1 MCLTVRPMAIPF
13 LFFHAG
19 EDHGALTAAR
29 ILGWWSWDP
38 VVLGLLALSA
48 GLYAR
53 GAARLWRRA
62 GTGKGIRRWQAGCF
76 AAGWLGLFVALVS
89 PLDALGGVLFS
100 AHMAQHEILM
110 LVAAPLL
117 VLGRPLIPLLYALP
131 RRWRRRVGRWVQA
144 PGFAAVW
151 RFLTGPLV
159 VSAVHGVALWVWH
172 LPALYEATLEDEVVH
187 AVQHGSFFGTAALFW
202 WALIHGRF
210 GRLGYGAAVVWV
222 FLTSVHSGVLG
233 ALLTF
238 APRLWYPI
246 YEERTGKW
254 GLSALEDQQ
263 LAGLIMWVPA
273 GVLFLVLGL
282 ALFAVWLGEA
292 ERRVARTRSEV
303 LLREGGER
311 HGV

>member
-1 MCLTVRPMAIPF
+1 MTIVP

-19 EDHGALTAAR
+19 ESHEEALTAAR
-29 ILGWWSWDP
+29 ILSWWTWDP
-38 VVLGLLALSA
+38 VVLVLLALS
-48 GLYAR
+48 GWGYAR
-53 GAARLWRRA
+53 GLRRLWRRA
-62 GTGKGIRRWQAGCF
+62 GVGGGVRRWQAACF

-110 LVAAPLL
+110 LIAAPLL

-131 RRWRRRVGRWVQA
+131 RGGRLRVGRWTQA
-144 PGFAAVW
+144 PAFAAGWRGLTAPVAVW
-151 RFLTGPLV
+151 V
-159 VSAVHGVALWVWH
+159 IHGVALWIWH
-172 LPALYEATLEDEVVH
+172 LPALYEATLENEWIH
-187 AVQHGSFFGTAALFW
+187 AFQHGSFFGSAALFW

-210 GRLGYGAAVVWV
+210 GRLGYGVGVLWV
-222 FLTSVHSGVLG
+222 FTTSVHSGVLG

-246 YEERTGKW
+246 YAERTSRW

-263 LAGLIMWVPA
+263 LAGLLMWVPA
-273 GVLFLVLGL
+273 GLVFLLLGL
-282 ALFAVWLGEA
+282 ALFAAWLGEA

-303 LLREGGER
+303 LLREAGER
-311 HGV
+311 HGA